1 MRQNEREMSEEIRS
15 HEVRT
20 SIMSIIGATEL
31 LNAEYKEHQNK
42 HEINLYKKFILTLFS
57 KIQKGWKKQLIQNKG
72 LIRYNS
78 VIGVICRVNKIW

>member
-42 HEINLYKKFILTLFS
+42 HEINPNKKIYLGIILQNTKRLEKAINTEQRINTLQF
-57 KIQKGWKKQLIQNKG
+57 GHRRNM
-72 LIRYNS
+72 
-78 VIGVICRVNKIW
+78 